1 MRIEKINDSLLSRSE
16 TLMIDWLCQRVPSR
30 IRPDHLTLFGLVGAM
45 VVFSGFAL
53 SNLHPGY
60 LWLAF
65 AGIAMNWAGDSLD
78 GSLARF
84 RRAERRR
91 YGYFLDHMTD
101 SFSMTLVGMGAG
113 LSPLLSMSACLLVLI
128 AYLLLTV
135 LSVLEA
141 KVRNVMR
148 ISFGRLGPTEFR
160 LLLLALIGFLY
171 FHPALE
177 FTLRGLRVSAY
188 DAVLMLI
195 SAMLF
200 IVCIGTALRIGQ
212 ELAGEDPGPR

>member
-1 MRIEKINDSLLSRSE
+1 VQIEKINDSLLSRSE
-16 TLMIDWLCQRVPSR
+16 TLMIDWLCQRVPQR
-30 IRPDHLTLFGLVGAM
+30 IRPDHLTLFGLVGAV
-45 VVFSGFAL
+45 VVFGGFAL

-60 LWLAF
+60 LWLAV

-101 SFSMTLVGMGAG
+101 SFSMSLVGIGAG

-128 AYLLLTV
+128 TYLLLTV

-160 LLLLALIGFLY
+160 VLLLVLISFLY

-177 FTLRGLRVSAY
+177 FAPWGQRVSAY
-188 DAVLMLI
+188 DAALMLI